1 MAIKVFS
8 FYFIILLISNYLSF
22 NCIFCWKVDPDED
35 RDIGQVIESRGFIS
49 ETHHIRTEDDYILGV
64 YRIINPL
71 VDIKLIEKRKPII
84 LQHGLLSSGADFI
97 ISSPDG
103 SIKDWVNHG
112 LADNDIDN
120 ILANDVNI
128 NETINDPIGNNLGF
142 VLANLG
148 YDVWISNS
156 RGNIYSRNHSFLN
169 PDKDSK
175 FWEFTFDEMITYDT
189 PAIIHHVLNETQSDS
204 IGWIGHS
211 QGTLLMFGL
220 LSIKPEY
227 SNLIKPFIALAPV
240 ARVDH
245 LQSPIRMLAK
255 IEPAV
260 QFLRSHGGEF
270 LSNNRF
276 IRYLKRTL
284 CTPPFHFICS
294 NTLFLL
300 MGYDSTQLNV
310 TRLPVYAAHDPA
322 GTSSWNMVHF
332 CQMINQR
339 SFSRFDL
346 GLKNNL
352 RKYGSPHPPEYPLD
366 KINSTHIAF
375 LYSSNDLLAD
385 PQDVSLLKSLL
396 KVPLFR
402 DYLVPFEKW
411 NHMDFTYAMQ
421 TGYYINRVVI
431 NILREFDAW

>member
-71 VDIKLIEKRKPII
+71 VDTKLIEKRKPII

-169 PDKDSK
+169 PDK
-175 FWEFTFDEMITYDT
+175 
-189 PAIIHHVLNETQSDS
+189 
-204 IGWIGHS
+204 G
-211 QGTLLMFGL
+211 
-220 LSIKPEY
+220 
-227 SNLIKPFIALAPV
+227 
-240 ARVDH
+240 
-245 LQSPIRMLAK
+245 
-255 IEPAV
+255 
-260 QFLRSHGGEF
+260 
-270 LSNNRF
+270 
-276 IRYLKRTL
+276 
-284 CTPPFHFICS
+284 
-294 NTLFLL
+294 
-300 MGYDSTQLNV
+300 
-310 TRLPVYAAHDPA
+310 
-322 GTSSWNMVHF
+322 
-332 CQMINQR
+332 
-339 SFSRFDL
+339 
-346 GLKNNL
+346 
-352 RKYGSPHPPEYPLD
+352 
-366 KINSTHIAF
+366 KINPVK
-375 LYSSNDLLAD
+375 SSSRSSD
-385 PQDVSLLKSLL
+385 
-396 KVPLFR
+396 
-402 DYLVPFEKW
+402 
-411 NHMDFTYAMQ
+411 
-421 TGYYINRVVI
+421 
-431 NILREFDAW
+431 